1 MDKALLCTA
10 LSNVCEEELLSSMQQ
25 GIYEEHKFSKA
36 FEEKMQSIIHPKEPI
51 NIRKRL
57 RLALVLAAVLAAG
70 FLLGMTAGRT
80 WGFKMQEKEDGI
92 YASFD
97 VDTVKDAKRKVNEL
111 YELTYIPE
119 GYELRDKYINPF
131 GQSVSYMY
139 DNNAENDDE
148 WKVITYSVFT
158 PYYYRNIFLGNEG
171 KRSTAFE
178 DGIQYYIS
186 EPSEDYTAV
195 IWYQD
200 GYVMVISGTIAKN
213 EALDLCKSVEL
224 VEK

>member
-1 MDKALLCTA
+1 
-10 LSNVCEEELLSSMQQ
+10 MQQ

-97 VDTVKDAKRKVNEL
+97 VDTVKDAKRKVIDL
-111 YELTYIPE
+111 YELTDIPE
-119 GYELRDKYINPF
+119 GYELRDKHINPL
-131 GQSVSYMY
+131 GQGISYMY
-139 DNNAENDDE
+139 DNNAGNDDE
-148 WKVITYSVFT
+148 WQLISFSVST
-158 PYYYRNIFLGNEG
+158 PYYYKNILLGDDGE
-171 KRSTAFE
+171 RSTIFE

-200 GYVMVISGTIAKN
+200 GYVMVISGTVTKK
-213 EALDLCKSVEL
+213 EALDLCKSVKLIE
-224 VEK
+224 